1 MHGLADLFGLDT
13 LAPAQVNG
21 QGHRQDPVVGPSQ
34 SNFSAR
40 RARCETVGMAKEATD
55 SLRKHL
61 GDLLSMQ
68 GAHITFDEAVENFPV
83 AARGVKPA
91 GAPHSAWELLEH
103 MRLAQADILD
113 FSRNPEYRERQF
125 PDDYWPASVNPPSE
139 AAWDASVSS
148 FQADLA
154 AMQKLIANS
163 SHDLFASIP
172 HGTGQTLL
180 REALLVADH
189 NAYHLGQLV
198 FLKKML
204 QG

>member
-1 MHGLADLFGLDT
+1 
-13 LAPAQVNG
+13 
-21 QGHRQDPVVGPSQ
+21 
-34 SNFSAR
+34 
-40 RARCETVGMAKEATD
+40 MAKEAID

-61 GDLLSMQ
+61 GNLLSMQ
-68 GAHITFDEAVENFPV
+68 GAHITLDAAVEDFPV

-113 FSRNPEYRERQF
+113 FSRNPEYRDKRF
-125 PDDYWPASVNPPSE
+125 PVDYWPPSVKPPSE
-139 AAWDASVSS
+139 KAWKTSVHS
-148 FQADLA
+148 FQEDQA
-154 AMQKLIANS
+154 AIQNLMSDA

-172 HGTGQTLL
+172 HGSGQTLL

-204 QG
+204 QD